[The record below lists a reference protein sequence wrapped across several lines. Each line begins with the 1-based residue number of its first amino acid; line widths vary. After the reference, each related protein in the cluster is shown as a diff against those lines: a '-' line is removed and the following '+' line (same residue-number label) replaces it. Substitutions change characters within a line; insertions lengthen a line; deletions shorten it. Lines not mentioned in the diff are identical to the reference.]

1 MLWQLLALGLAAL
14 LIVAGIALVY
24 APAGVIAA
32 GVLLAA
38 GALLVDPDSFRKGGK
53 P

>member
-14 LIVAGIALVY
+14 LVVAGVALIY
-24 APAGVIAA
+24 APAGLIAA
-32 GVLLAA
+32 GLLLAA
-38 GALLVDPDSFRKGGK
+38 TALLVDPETLRKGGK